1 MASDTRSGG
10 GFTSIFDVDNPR
22 LGIRLREASGSHSV
36 IRLPRN
42 ESLRILPQTGMMK
55 LFNALVTCEALSRK
69 SLERGES
76 RRTFGDD
83 NSGGAPMYSC
93 VGVQASRFGGVV
105 QCSPCFASLS
115 NEHWT
120 TIIEMVRRAESAL
133 ESFADTAVLRQLA
146 AAKEVV
152 QFTTLSAPYSHHHRV
167 KYFGAIAFG
176 RNVFLRCHTDE
187 DFTMSVTQIYLNGRD
202 RYGAKDAVVA
212 YFCFPTRGVAI
223 PMRPGDYIL
232 FDATLPHSISS
243 RCHHLDDI
251 MCMSF
256 YLKSRVVGMNDN
268 SIPLSAEQIYL
279 STLHNNIE
287 KS

>member
-1 MASDTRSGG
+1 
-10 GFTSIFDVDNPR
+10 
-22 LGIRLREASGSHSV
+22 
-36 IRLPRN
+36 
-42 ESLRILPQTGMMK
+42 
-55 LFNALVTCEALSRK
+55 
-69 SLERGES
+69 
-76 RRTFGDD
+76 
-83 NSGGAPMYSC
+83 MYSC

-120 TIIEMVRRAESAL
+120 TIIEMARRAESAL

-152 QFTTLSAPYSHHHRV
+152 QFTTLSAPYSHHHHV

-251 MCMSF
+251 MAMSF
-256 YLKSRVVGMNDN
+256 YLKSRIAFHCRRSRSTSQRYITTSRSLSVLHV
-268 SIPLSAEQIYL
+268 SIHFKLA
-279 STLHNNIE
+279 T
-287 KS
+287 